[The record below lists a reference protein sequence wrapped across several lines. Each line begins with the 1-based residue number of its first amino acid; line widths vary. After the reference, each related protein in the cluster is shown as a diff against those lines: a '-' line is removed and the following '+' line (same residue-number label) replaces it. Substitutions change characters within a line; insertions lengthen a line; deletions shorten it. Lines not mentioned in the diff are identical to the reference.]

1 MKRRVVEEPWLLAR
15 AHSAKTNEAS
25 GLTAL
30 SPEQPAV
37 RCLPASSSLR
47 ASLGLVL
54 SGAITGRNHTIA
66 LRESRPRLNQYRLKI
81 KDAG

>member
-25 GLTAL
+25 SLTAL
-30 SPEQPAV
+30 SPERPA
-37 RCLPASSSLR
+37 LR
-47 ASLGLVL
+47 ASLGFVL
-54 SGAITGRNHTIA
+54 SGASNGRNDTIA
-66 LRESRPRLNQYRLKI
+66 LRESRPRPNQYRLKI